1 MNDVSAGNSAYM
13 HAIDIIGQ
21 ENKVMYNIIKR
32 NYFHHFTTGC
42 TIGGNVNF
50 VFGNIFSNV
59 VVSPNE
65 QQSQSPWAISLA
77 SWTLSSVNFVAKNN
91 WVCNNTIYNT
101 DAYSILLDRADSDSS
116 SVIPHIPLT
125 RSTRIRHQ
133 EWG

>member
-65 QQSQSPWAISLA
+65 QQSQSPWATSLA
-77 SWTLSSVNFVAKNN
+77 SWTLSSVNLVAKNN

-125 RSTRIRHQ
+125 RSTRIRHPG
-133 EWG
+133 WG